1 MSTSSDSG
9 APLKS
14 SPNDVVKPKETSL
27 SQQTEVVLVKEVVTE
42 ETPEPASLQ
51 TVPPEGSI
59 LRMLALTESSLII
72 YLDGHEPREYKLNA
86 GLEQSWEVKKSVRV
100 KLAQPGAALFWLG
113 RQELKLGAL
122 DKFYLSAA
130 PGE

>member
-1 MSTSSDSG
+1 MSISSDSG

-42 ETPEPASLQ
+42 ETHEPASLQ
-51 TVPPEGSI
+51 TVPPEGSM

-100 KLAQPGAALFWLG
+100 KLAQPGALCSGSVA
-113 RQELKLGAL
+113 KN
-122 DKFYLSAA
+122 
-130 PGE
+130 